1 MDESFPT
8 GVSIKAFYDGA
19 KTRAKDREVDELK
32 WVEIDGLKGVQFP
45 ESNYEQHDGSDGYL
59 STLAILHQYLT

>member
-19 KTRAKDREVDELK
+19 KTRAKDGEVD
-32 WVEIDGLKGVQFP
+32 
-45 ESNYEQHDGSDGYL
+45 
-59 STLAILHQYLT
+59 